1 VHPPPGPDG
10 PSPAIP
16 DLPPLDPKDHYEQFI
31 PKPLPPPHG
40 KLWVQVL
47 LFALTLVTTT
57 WVGVQHYAFFNIDM
71 SLLDHPAELE

>member
-1 VHPPPGPDG
+1 MHPPPGPDG